1 MADTFSVS
9 QRDIDALANAIK
21 AAQPPTASLAPV
33 ATFCQEWPG
42 IKAALT
48 AIQPVVVLIPTVG
61 AIIGVTITTLLA
73 LGNAA
78 YAALCGGK

>member
-21 AAQPPTASLAPV
+21 AGQPPTAAAAPV
-33 ATFCQEWPG
+33 TTFCQKWPE
-42 IKAALT
+42 IKAALA

-61 AIIGVTITTLLA
+61 AIIGATIATLLA

-78 YAALCGGK
+78 YAALCGGN